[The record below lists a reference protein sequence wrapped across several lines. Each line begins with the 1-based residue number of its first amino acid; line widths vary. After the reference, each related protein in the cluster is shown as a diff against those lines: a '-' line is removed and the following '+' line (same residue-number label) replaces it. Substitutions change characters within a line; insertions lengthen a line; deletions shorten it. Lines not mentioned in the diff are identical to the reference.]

1 MGPRIEAANLVDV
14 VSNLTT
20 GDGSK
25 LTSLIQ
31 SGDLSSAFQL
41 ATAAIVAV
49 DVPAQT
55 QTEDQDDMTKKRI
68 AVIALMRDDV
78 TVSLVT
84 SKRGL
89 VVMLSREFKKTL
101 GQIKHACE

>member
-1 MGPRIEAANLVDV
+1 MELRMEATNLVDV

-20 GDGSK
+20 GDRSE

-49 DVPAQT
+49 DVAAQT
-55 QTEDQDDMTKKRI
+55 RTDYQDDLTKKRI
-68 AVIALMRDDV
+68 AVILAEETRSFV
-78 TVSLVT
+78 NC
-84 SKRGL
+84 
-89 VVMLSREFKKTL
+89 RERRLFKFTHKL
-101 GQIKHACE
+101 FCNCCWV